1 MGGQACVF
9 YGAAE
14 FSRDCDVAILAE
26 PENYSRL
33 TAALEELKAECIA
46 VPPWDWEYLQRGHA
60 LHFRAKHPDAFNIR
74 LDVMTTM
81 RGCDPFPLLWERR
94 TTLAGSGG
102 DVYELLGLEDLILAK
117 KTQRDKDWPMIRRL
131 VDAHY
136 AEFHSSPDEER
147 IRFWLRESRT
157 VPVLLEVGAA
167 HPELLRQEV
176 GGRPLL
182 AAVLAS
188 DAVAVEAELQQE
200 QAREMAMDRAYWEPL
215 KRELEQLR
223 QQRRENE

>member
-1 MGGQACVF
+1 M
-9 YGAAE
+9 
-14 FSRDCDVAILAE
+14 
-26 PENYSRL
+26 
-33 TAALEELKAECIA
+33 TAALDELKAECIA
-46 VPPWDWEYLQRGHA
+46 VPPWDWKYLQHGHA

-74 LDVMTTM
+74 LDVMTKM

-94 TTLAGSGG
+94 TTLAGSND
-102 DVYELLGLEDLILAK
+102 DVYELLGVEDLIRAK

-136 AEFHSSPDEER
+136 AEFHCAPDEER
-147 IRFWLRESRT
+147 IRFWLRELRT
-157 VPVLLEVGAA
+157 VPVLLEVGATY
-167 HPELLRQEV
+167 PELLRQEM

-188 DAVAVEAELQQE
+188 DAVALETELQQE
-200 QAREMAMDRAYWEPL
+200 QALEMAMDRAYWEPL